1 MKEVDST
8 SAYRTALQNFRFAL
22 GRSESWAARAYD
34 VMRTVEPSMGSDQ
47 LRQLKDLVKT
57 ERKRM
62 LRARMGMVDAEL
74 TVWAE
79 VQSWLE
85 GAVRERET

>member
-1 MKEVDST
+1 
-8 SAYRTALQNFRFAL
+8 
-22 GRSESWAARAYD
+22 
-34 VMRTVEPSMGSDQ
+34 MGSDQ
-47 LRQLKDLVKT
+47 LRQLKDLVET

-62 LRARMGMVDAEL
+62 LRARMGMMDAEL

-85 GAVRERET
+85 GAVREREA